1 MLLAFAEVVF
11 PPVSGGGDEISSVF
25 NHRKMR
31 CPGKIELQI
40 GEIYGKKTGIFL

>member
-11 PPVSGGGDEISSVF
+11 PPVSGGGDEISSIVK
-25 NHRKMR
+25 HRKMR
-31 CPGKIELQI
+31 CPGTDKLQI